1 MTPFDRLHP
10 ALQHHI
16 VNSLG
21 WSELRPLQEA
31 AIGPVLSGVHTLL
44 LAPTAGG
51 KTEAAIFP
59 VLSRML
65 DQGWP
70 PLSVLYL
77 CPIKALLNN
86 LETRLRAYADLLGR
100 RVAVWHGDVKDHQR
114 RKIQV
119 EPPDIL
125 LTTPESL
132 EVVLVSRRV
141 DHRSFFKELRVV
153 VVDEIHAFAGDD
165 RGWHLLALLE
175 RVSRLSKQTPQRI
188 GLSATVGN
196 PEALLQWLVA
206 GSQADR
212 EVVNAAGTPDR
223 EADVQLDYV
232 GSLENA
238 ALVISRLHRGE
249 KRLVFCDSRSQ
260 VEELAAALRVLGVD
274 TFVSHS
280 SLSVDERHRA
290 ESAFAQ
296 GTNCV
301 IAATSTLELGVDV
314 GDLDRVIQ
322 IDAPYTVAAFLQRL
336 GRTGRRIGAKPN
348 CLFLSTTEDAFLR
361 ALGLLKLWE
370 AGYVEPLW
378 PPSKPYHVVAQQIMA
393 LALQEGGIG
402 SATWPEWLGGF
413 LETATVGQRDSTE
426 LVKFMVEAG
435 FLADDGGLLWLGE
448 KGETRFGRRNFLELF
463 SIFNSPPMFTVLF
476 GRKELGQVHQLT
488 FQVHSDGPRTLS
500 LGGRYWRVRHVDWE
514 RRQAYVE
521 PSALRG
527 RSRWAGTG
535 QPVHMALGQAVAAV
549 LEDSESPSHLSQRAQ
564 ARLSEARAEHPW
576 AEPGSMALVSKAD
589 KLTWWTYGG
598 QLLNA
603 ALADA
608 LKQDGCEVTYD
619 NFAVHFPRGFSLDQT
634 KRAVTLLVE
643 RKDIPLETP
652 LTPEL
657 RRSVKFAE
665 CLPEDL
671 ALAML
676 RERFDQAA
684 KWRVL
689 AQKGIQTITMVE
701 G

>member
-1 MTPFDRLHP
+1 VTPFDRLHP
-10 ALQHHI
+10 AVQHHI

-31 AIGPVLSGVHTLL
+31 AIAPVLSGVHTLL

-77 CPIKALLNN
+77 CPVKALLNN

-100 RVAVWHGDVKDHQR
+100 RVAVWHGDVKDHER
-114 RKIQV
+114 RKIQA

-141 DHRSFFKELRVV
+141 DHRSFFKQLRVV

-175 RVSRLSKQTPQRI
+175 RVSHLSKQAPQRI

-196 PEALLQWLVA
+196 PDALLQWLA
-206 GSQADR
+206 PGSQADR
-212 EVVNAAGTPDR
+212 KVVNVAGTSNR
-223 EADVQLDYV
+223 EADVQVDYV

-238 ALVISRLHRGE
+238 ARVISRLHRGE

-260 VEELAAALRVLGVD
+260 VEELAGALRVLEVD

-301 IAATSTLELGVDV
+301 IVATSTLELGVDV

-336 GRTGRRIGAKPN
+336 GRTGRRTGAKPN
-348 CLFLSTTEDAFLR
+348 CLFLATTEDAFLR
-361 ALGLLKLWE
+361 ALGLLELWQ
-370 AGYVEPLW
+370 AGYVEPVW
-378 PPSKPYHVVAQQIMA
+378 PPPKPYHVVAQQIMA
-393 LALQEGGIG
+393 LALQEGGVG
-402 SATWPEWLGGF
+402 RATWSEWLSRF
-413 LETATVGQRDSTE
+413 LETAEIAAEDSAK
-426 LVKFMVEAG
+426 LVRFMIEAG
-435 FLADDGGLLWLGE
+435 FLSDDDGLLWLGE

-500 LGGRYWRVRHVDWE
+500 LGGRYWRVSHVDWE

-521 PSALRG
+521 PSELQG

-549 LEDSESPSHLSQRAQ
+549 LEDTGSLLQLSQRAQ
-564 ARLSEARAEHPW
+564 ARLSEVRAEHPW
-576 AEPGSMALVSKAD
+576 AEPESMCLVRQAD
-589 KLTWWTYGG
+589 RVTWWTFGG
-598 QLLNA
+598 QLLNV
-603 ALADA
+603 ALAHA
-608 LKQDGCEVTYD
+608 LKQDGCEATYD
-619 NFAVHFPRGFSLDQT
+619 NFAVRFPRGFSLDEA
-634 KRAVTLLVE
+634 KKAVTLLVE
-643 RKDIPLETP
+643 RQDTPLETP
-652 LTPEL
+652 FTPEL
-657 RRSVKFAE
+657 RDSIKFVE

-676 RERFDQAA
+676 QERFDQAA

-689 AQKGIQTITMVE
+689 AKKDIRTTTVVE